1 MIKEKFYIYQDIYHS
16 YDILKKVLNISKQG
30 RNLRIPALFLVEAG
44 GVEPPSENVLTG
56 TSPGADGLLRFPS
69 QSASRHAQRVG
80 SFMMHGA
87 LKALRTH
94 GPHSNDALFRLVGL
108 PDRTAAG

>member
-1 MIKEKFYIYQDIYHS
+1 MVSTVGWGVSLLPSRFYVEQKRPYTNKSQANRWGS
-16 YDILKKVLNISKQG
+16 PG
-30 RNLRIPALFLVEAG
+30 ALLVEAG

-94 GPHSNDALFRLVGL
+94 GPH
-108 PDRTAAG
+108 

>member
-1 MIKEKFYIYQDIYHS
+1 M
-16 YDILKKVLNISKQG
+16 
-30 RNLRIPALFLVEAG
+30 VEAG

-56 TSPGADGLLRFPS
+56 TSPGADGLLKFPS

-80 SFMMHGA
+80 SFIIHGT

-94 GPHSNDALFRLVGL
+94 GPH
-108 PDRTAAG
+108 

>member
-1 MIKEKFYIYQDIYHS
+1 MPKGGAALQAAEP
-16 YDILKKVLNISKQG
+16 KKKDTLFSVSF
-30 RNLRIPALFLVEAG
+30 FLVEAG

-69 QSASRHAQRVG
+69 QSASRHALRVG
-80 SFMMHGA
+80 SFMVHGA

-94 GPHSNDALFRLVGL
+94 GPH
-108 PDRTAAG
+108 

>member
-1 MIKEKFYIYQDIYHS
+1 MTVLCNTQDGHFDIDLKEVS
-16 YDILKKVLNISKQG
+16 SLKGQ
-30 RNLRIPALFLVEAG
+30 LVEAG

-56 TSPGADGLLRFPS
+56 TSPGADGLLEFPS

-94 GPHSNDALFRLVGL
+94 GPH
-108 PDRTAAG
+108 

>member
-1 MIKEKFYIYQDIYHS
+1 MSEPWGVQMSMVFSI
-16 YDILKKVLNISKQG
+16 
-30 RNLRIPALFLVEAG
+30 LVEAG

-56 TSPGADGLLRFPS
+56 TSPGADGLLEFPS

-80 SFMMHGA
+80 SFIIHGT

-94 GPHSNDALFRLVGL
+94 GPH
-108 PDRTAAG
+108 

>member
-1 MIKEKFYIYQDIYHS
+1 MRSPFFDKNVRKTDFVH
-16 YDILKKVLNISKQG
+16 V
-30 RNLRIPALFLVEAG
+30 VEAG

-56 TSPGADGLLRFPS
+56 TSPGADGLLEFPS

-94 GPHSNDALFRLVGL
+94 GPH
-108 PDRTAAG
+108 

>member
-1 MIKEKFYIYQDIYHS
+1 MDSLRKLFNTP
-16 YDILKKVLNISKQG
+16 ILIQM
-30 RNLRIPALFLVEAG
+30 VEAG

-69 QSASRHAQRVG
+69 QSASRHALRVG
-80 SFMMHGA
+80 SFMVHGA

-94 GPHSNDALFRLVGL
+94 GPH
-108 PDRTAAG
+108 